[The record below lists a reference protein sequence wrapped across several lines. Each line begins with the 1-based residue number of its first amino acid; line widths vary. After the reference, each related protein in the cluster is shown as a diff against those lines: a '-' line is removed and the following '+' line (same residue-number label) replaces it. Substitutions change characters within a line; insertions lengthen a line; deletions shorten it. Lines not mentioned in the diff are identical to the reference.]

1 MTDNVDRL
9 LKQLSEAPLPN
20 GLARLEAD
28 VLRQIRM
35 ARTPTAVGQAWRFAA
50 VSVALIVGIG
60 VGAMSGMD
68 VRDASGSLARA
79 VSGGD
84 LAPSSLLVMS

>member
-1 MTDNVDRL
+1 MIDDVDRL
-9 LKQLSEAPLPN
+9 LKQLSEAPVPN
-20 GLARLEAD
+20 GLAGLEAD
-28 VLRQIRM
+28 VLRQIRTS
-35 ARTPTAVGQAWRFAA
+35 RTPTTVGQSWRFAA

-60 VGAMSGMD
+60 VGASSSFY
-68 VRDASGSLARA
+68 VRDASGGLARA

>member
-1 MTDNVDRL
+1 MIDDVDRL

-20 GLARLEAD
+20 GLAGLEAD
-28 VLRQIRM
+28 VLRQIRTS
-35 ARTPTAVGQAWRFAA
+35 RTPTTVGQSWRFAA
-50 VSVALIVGIG
+50 VIVALIVGIG
-60 VGAMSGMD
+60 VGANSSVD
-68 VRDASGSLARA
+68 VRDTSGGLARA